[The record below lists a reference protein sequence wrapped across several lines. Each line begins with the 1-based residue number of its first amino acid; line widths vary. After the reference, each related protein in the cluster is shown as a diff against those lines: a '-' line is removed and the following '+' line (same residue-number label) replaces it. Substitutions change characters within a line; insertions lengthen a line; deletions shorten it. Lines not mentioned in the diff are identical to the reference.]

1 MGGGASK
8 GRAADQQWVR
18 AGRPPSRAAPADAR
32 LPRPGRPPGR
42 GRGAPRLALPPLGS
56 RASGANPP
64 ARMCDPPGEEWK
76 GKPPACAHLG
86 RFPSRGFDAQR
97 SWDLLLTSSRA
108 DGAHSSRPLS
118 CPPPPPLP
126 LPAPTRPVPAVGPGG
141 DVSGGEEG
149 AQHCREGGNETG
161 KAVERRARFDG
172 PGGRRDPGR
181 RGAGKPAAEAPAAVG
196 RAGPDWERT
205 ELVHQRRRERAAGE
219 HFEGELRHPE
229 RRHEDPQPRD
239 PEDPEPPVRD
249 EAARAI

>member
-42 GRGAPRLALPPLGS
+42 GRGAPRPALPPLGS

-64 ARMCDPPGEEWK
+64 ARKCDPPGEELE
-76 GKPPACAHLG
+76 GMPPACAHLG

-97 SWDLLLTSSRA
+97 PWGLLLTLSRA

-118 CPPPPPLP
+118 CPPSPLP
-126 LPAPTRPVPAVGPGG
+126 PPAPTRPVPAVGPEG

-149 AQHCREGGNETG
+149 AQHCRGGGNETG

-181 RGAGKPAAEAPAAVG
+181 RGAGKPAAEAAAAVG
-196 RAGPDWERT
+196 RSCGTRLGTHGARSSAKTRAGGG
-205 ELVHQRRRERAAGE
+205 RA
-219 HFEGELRHPE
+219 F
-229 RRHEDPQPRD
+229 
-239 PEDPEPPVRD
+239 
-249 EAARAI
+249 